1 MSADKNNLIR
11 AAVAG
16 IGGRMGSR
24 IAQLLGESEGM
35 ELTAGFESPESVKAG
50 KDLSE
55 IIGGALTGKLTAGD
69 IKEVIADCDVII
81 DFTNAEASLKH
92 LKAAAEHGK
101 SIVIGSTGFT
111 NDQLKEA
118 GELAKKIPVVIAPNM
133 SLGVNVLFKLAA
145 EAAKLLGGEYDVE
158 IIEAHHRFKKDAP
171 SGTAMKLA
179 EVLAGALGRDLEKV
193 GKYARHGLIG
203 ERTKN
208 EIGIQS
214 VRAGDIVGDHTIIF
228 GGLGERLELTHRAG
242 SRDTFAR
249 GAIRAAKWIVGKPP
263 GFYDMR
269 DVLGMK

>member
-1 MSADKNNLIR
+1 MSNNHKIVR
-11 AAVAG
+11 VAVAG

-24 IAQLLGESEGM
+24 IAQLLGGSEGI
-35 ELTAGFESPESVKAG
+35 ELSAGFESPESARIK
-50 KDLSE
+50 KDLAE

-81 DFTNAEASLKH
+81 DFTNAESSLKH
-92 LKAAAEHGK
+92 LKAAAENGK
-101 SIVIGSTGFT
+101 AIVIGSTGFSAGQT
-111 NDQLKEA
+111 EEA
-118 GELAKKIPVVIAPNM
+118 RELTKNIPVVLAPNM

-145 EAAKLLGGEYDVE
+145 EAAKLLGDDYDVE

-208 EIGIQS
+208 EIGIQTI
-214 VRAGDIVGDHTIIF
+214 RAGDIVGDHTIIF

-249 GAIRAAKWIVGKPP
+249 GAIRAAKWVVNQSP
-263 GFYDMR
+263 GLYDMR